1 MHSSNGGRTM
11 TPIML
16 GLLCALI
23 VAAAAAFY
31 FWVVRRRQDECAEGI
46 RSLNAMRWREFA
58 SLVLEMMFRRGYSA
72 ADPHP
77 LGSGDQSDILLKR
90 DGALFV
96 LSCKHGSAYR
106 LGSQA
111 VDDLANAL
119 RVNGAAGGL
128 LVTPGVFAPDAYP
141 HAKPQRI
148 ELIDGKA
155 IWPEAAPLM
164 PDAVQAH
171 VRGYAAAR
179 AKRGL
184 GLGLAAALV
193 AGAAVALLIP
203 RSEEPAPAPV
213 LSDSTAGVP
222 STAAKAPGATPAPAA
237 SPSEVSSAEQAE
249 QRRSDVAG
257 AIAALPSVERAIWS
271 TQSTLTLDI
280 GGERADLWKDICG
293 ILDRYEELRATRVQ
307 INPPPGSGAP
317 VRFRQCHTY

>member
-1 MHSSNGGRTM
+1 M

-23 VAAAAAFY
+23 VAAAAAIY
-31 FWVVRRRQDECAEGI
+31 FWVLRRRQDESEEGI

-58 SLVLEMMFRRGYSA
+58 GVVLEMMFRRGYSA
-72 ADPHP
+72 VDPHP

-90 DGALFV
+90 DDALFV

-106 LGSQA
+106 LGAQA
-111 VDDLANAL
+111 VDELANAL
-119 RVNGAAGGL
+119 RMNSASGGW
-128 LVTPGVFAPDAYP
+128 LVTPGGFAPEAAA

-164 PDAVQAH
+164 PEAVQSH

-184 GLGLAAALV
+184 GLGLVAALV
-193 AGAAVALLIP
+193 AGTAVALLMP
-203 RSEEPAPAPV
+203 RAENGAASPIIAENAATAPASV
-213 LSDSTAGVP
+213 
-222 STAAKAPGATPAPAA
+222 AKTGATPSVDAPAEA
-237 SPSEVSSAEQAE
+237 PTAEQIE
-249 QRRSDVAG
+249 RRRADVAG

-271 TQSTLTLDI
+271 TQSTLVLDV
-280 GGERADLWKDICG
+280 GSERADSWKDICG

-307 INPPPGSGAP
+307 INPAPGSGAP

>member
-1 MHSSNGGRTM
+1 M
-11 TPIML
+11 TPVVL

-23 VAAAAAFY
+23 VAIGAAFY
-31 FWVVRRRQDECAEGI
+31 FWVLRRRQDESIEGV

-58 SLVLEMMFRRGYSA
+58 GVVLEMMLRRGYA
-72 ADPHP
+72 AAEAHP

-90 DGALFV
+90 DGALYV

-106 LGSQA
+106 LGAQA
-111 VDDLANAL
+111 VDELANAL
-119 RVNGAAGGL
+119 RMNDAAGGL
-128 LVTPGVFAPDAYP
+128 LVTPGAFAPDAYP

-148 ELIDGKA
+148 ELIDGKT

-164 PDAVQAH
+164 PDVVQSQ
-171 VRGYAAAR
+171 VRNYAAAR

-184 GLGLAAALV
+184 SLGLAAALV
-193 AGAAVALLIP
+193 AGIAVAVLVPRAEDNPAPPAAVAAP
-203 RSEEPAPAPV
+203 PAASAAKAEPAPSPASPASVAAAAP
-213 LSDSTAGVP
+213 
-222 STAAKAPGATPAPAA
+222 TPAQ
-237 SPSEVSSAEQAE
+237 SG

-257 AIAALPSVERAIWS
+257 AIAALPGVERAIWS
-271 TQSTLTLDI
+271 TQSTLALDI
-280 GGERADLWKDICG
+280 GNERPDLWNGVCG

>member
-1 MHSSNGGRTM
+1 M
-11 TPIML
+11 TPVVL

-23 VAAAAAFY
+23 VAIAAAFY
-31 FWVVRRRQDECAEGI
+31 FWVLRRRQDESIEGV

-58 SLVLEMMFRRGYSA
+58 GVVLEMMLRRGYLA
-72 ADPHP
+72 AEAHP

-90 DGALFV
+90 DGVLYV

-106 LGSQA
+106 LGAQA
-111 VDDLANAL
+111 VDELANAL
-119 RVNGAAGGL
+119 RMNDAAGGL

-164 PDAVQAH
+164 SEAVQSQ
-171 VRGYAAAR
+171 VRNYAAAR

-193 AGAAVALLIP
+193 AGIAVALLVP
-203 RSEEPAPAPV
+203 RAGDNEAPAVAAETAAPAP
-213 LSDSTAGVP
+213 S
-222 STAAKAPGATPAPAA
+222 AAKAESSPSPAA
-237 SPSEVSSAEQAE
+237 PVSAAIPTAEQSE

-257 AIAALPSVERAIWS
+257 AIAALPGVERAIWS
-271 TQSTLTLDI
+271 TQSTLALDI
-280 GGERADLWKDICG
+280 GNERPDLWKGVCG

>member
-1 MHSSNGGRTM
+1 M

-31 FWVVRRRQDECAEGI
+31 FWILRRRQDESEEGI

-58 SLVLEMMFRRGYSA
+58 GVVLEMMFRRGYSA
-72 ADPHP
+72 VDPHP

-90 DGALFV
+90 DDALFV

-106 LGSQA
+106 LGAQA
-111 VDDLANAL
+111 VDELANTL
-119 RVNGAAGGL
+119 RMNSASGGL
-128 LVTPGVFAPDAYP
+128 LVTPGGFAPDAAA

-164 PDAVQAH
+164 PEAVQSH
-171 VRGYAAAR
+171 VHGYAAAR

-184 GLGLAAALV
+184 GLGLVAALV
-193 AGAAVALLIP
+193 AGVAVALLMP
-203 RSEEPAPAPV
+203 RAENSAAPPAVAAE
-213 LSDSTAGVP
+213 SAATA
-222 STAAKAPGATPAPAA
+222 PAPAA
-237 SPSEVSSAEQAE
+237 KTEQAPNAAATLSAAPSAEQTE
-249 QRRSDVAG
+249 QRRADVAG
-257 AIAALPSVERAIWS
+257 AIAALPGVERAIWS
-271 TQSTLTLDI
+271 TQSTLILDI
-280 GGERADLWKDICG
+280 GSERDDSWKGVCG

-307 INPPPGSGAP
+307 INPAPGSGAP

>member
-1 MHSSNGGRTM
+1 M

-31 FWVVRRRQDECAEGI
+31 FWVVRRRQDESAEGI

-58 SLVLEMMFRRGYSA
+58 AVVLEMMFRRGYTA

-90 DGALFV
+90 EGALFV

-119 RVNGAAGGL
+119 RVNGATGGL
-128 LVTPGVFAPDAYP
+128 LVTPGVFAPDAHP

-148 ELIDGKA
+148 ELVDGRA

-164 PDAVQAH
+164 PEAVQAH
-171 VRGYAAAR
+171 VRGYASSR

-184 GLGLAAALV
+184 GLGLTAALV
-193 AGAAVALLIP
+193 AGVAVALLVP
-203 RSEEPAPAPV
+203 RGEEPASAPV
-213 LSDSTAGVP
+213 LSDSATPAP
-222 STAAKAPGATPAPAA
+222 PTAAKAPDATPAPA
-237 SPSEVSSAEQAE
+237 SSANVSAADQSG
-249 QRRSDVAG
+249 QRRSDVAS

-271 TQSTLTLDI
+271 TQSTLALDI
-280 GGERADLWKDICG
+280 GSERADLWKDICG

-307 INPPPGSGAP
+307 INPPPGSGTP